1 MPNSSHSTSFPLSV
15 PLLLGAAILA
25 FAALP
30 WWADKGLVFLAGIVL
45 VQIVFALSFNL
56 TFGLTGL
63 VSFGQAAF
71 FAAGA
76 YASAWLARTAPDVP
90 FVLTLVFGAAVG
102 AALAFI
108 IGLVALRRA
117 SGIYFAILTLAL
129 GQLVYT
135 VIGKTT
141 ALGRE
146 DGLTGIAR
154 PRLDFGLFTIDLSA
168 GDAYYY
174 FILAVSIV
182 MIAALWWVWYG
193 SLGRIL
199 TAIRQEPERARFLGV
214 NVRRYREY
222 AFLISG
228 AMTALAGAVMAPWG
242 QIITPMIAH
251 WSYSAL
257 PILFC
262 LLGGS
267 RQFWGPA
274 VGAIVFA
281 GLEHATRTMIG
292 VADLVVGGALLLV
305 VLAMPG
311 GILGTLVSLRS
322 RVTAK
327 KLEVGHE

>member
-1 MPNSSHSTSFPLSV
+1 MSHNPLRSQFTG
-15 PLLLGAAILA
+15 LAA
-25 FAALP
+25 AALAVALAVFATLP
-30 WWADKGLVFLAGIVL
+30 LWADKGLLFLAGIVL

-56 TFGLTGL
+56 MFGLTGL

-90 FVLTLVFGAAVG
+90 FFLTVAFGGVAG
-102 AALAFI
+102 ALLAGV
-108 IGLVALRRA
+108 IGLIALRRA

-146 DGLTGIAR
+146 DGLIGIAR
-154 PRLDFGLFTIDLSA
+154 PTLDLGLFQIDLSA
-168 GDAYYY
+168 GDSYYY
-174 FILAVSIV
+174 LILIASAVL
-182 MIAALWWVWYG
+182 IAALWWVWHG

-199 TAIRQEPERARFLGV
+199 TAIRQEPERVRFLGV
-214 NVRRYREY
+214 DVRRYREY
-222 AFLISG
+222 AFVISG
-228 AMTALAGAVMAPWG
+228 TITALAGALMAPWS

-262 LLGGS
+262 LLGGAS
-267 RQFWGPA
+267 RFWGPA

-281 GLEHATRTMIG
+281 GLEHTTRTMIG
-292 VADLVVGGALLLV
+292 IGELVVGGVLLAV

-311 GILGTLVSLRS
+311 GIMGTFAAMNEKYFGRS
-322 RVTAK
+322 QA
-327 KLEVGHE
+327 